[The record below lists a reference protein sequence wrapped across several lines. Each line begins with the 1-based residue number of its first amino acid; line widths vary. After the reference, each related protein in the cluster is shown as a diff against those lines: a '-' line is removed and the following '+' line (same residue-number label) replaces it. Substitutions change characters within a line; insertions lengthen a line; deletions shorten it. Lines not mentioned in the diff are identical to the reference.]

1 MNASNGVEGIPCS
14 LLPSGMCVAILPSI
28 VIGSV
33 QSMYSGS
40 AVAWGGESP
49 PSSASDVDNLN
60 NSLAVDKVASAKG
73 VGYPQVTV
81 TPVIT
86 ARNRS
91 NFMRLLNFIW
101 KSCIPDFLRS
111 LSSRTCSCMK
121 LEGLHEEMIFNNH
134 SCLFQSFRTSYT
146 HYSLMNCHYNL
157 VWYIS
162 FAMDASRKSR
172 AAFAAANPRKG
183 EALCKE
189 GMLSVRK
196 ALDFNFQDVDGFLR
210 HVRIAMEA
218 I

>member
-1 MNASNGVEGIPCS
+1 MAGSSTRRSKRLRRNASNGVE
-14 LLPSGMCVAILPSI
+14 
-28 VIGSV
+28 
-33 QSMYSGS
+33 
-40 AVAWGGESP
+40 GESP

-73 VGYPQVTV
+73 VGSPQVTV

-91 NFMRLLNFIW
+91 NFMWLLNF
-101 KSCIPDFLRS
+101 
-111 LSSRTCSCMK
+111 
-121 LEGLHEEMIFNNH
+121 E
-134 SCLFQSFRTSYT
+134 
-146 HYSLMNCHYNL
+146 
-157 VWYIS
+157 VS
-162 FAMDASRKSR
+162 FAMDASRKSI
-172 AAFAAANPRKG
+172 AAFAVANPRKG

>member
-1 MNASNGVEGIPCS
+1 MTHDSSYC
-14 LLPSGMCVAILPSI
+14 IL
-28 VIGSV
+28 
-33 QSMYSGS
+33 
-40 AVAWGGESP
+40 GESP

-73 VGYPQVTV
+73 VGSPQVTV

-91 NFMRLLNFIW
+91 NFMRLLNFAQ
-101 KSCIPDFLRS
+101 
-111 LSSRTCSCMK
+111 
-121 LEGLHEEMIFNNH
+121 E
-134 SCLFQSFRTSYT
+134 
-146 HYSLMNCHYNL
+146 
-157 VWYIS
+157 VS